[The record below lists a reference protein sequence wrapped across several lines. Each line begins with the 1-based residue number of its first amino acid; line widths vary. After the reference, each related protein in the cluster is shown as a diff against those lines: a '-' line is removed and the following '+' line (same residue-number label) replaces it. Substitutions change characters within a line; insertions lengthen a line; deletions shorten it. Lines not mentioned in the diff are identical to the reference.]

1 MIKKFTKKNNMK
13 SISEK
18 KFNNNKFLLFN
29 VILTLLGFSFLVY
42 YVFRASENVVS
53 SDYIRICYFYLPNVH
68 DLHYLFS
75 SEGLARVPFTFLAR
89 IINVDFFKY
98 NVFFDRIL
106 GIFGLALMNFAILK
120 YVDKFL
126 KDNKIKTLAYI
137 IISYVIFSLS
147 DWEMILNGTGYVHF
161 LSIAIISFAFLYYE
175 ENDKI
180 AIILLIIASLIF
192 GGQYGV
198 SFDVL
203 FIFISTILIIIKYL
217 KSKKIVEK
225 NFLELKDKEYRTN
238 IIYII
243 VASICLIL
251 YMISYNSSP
260 DIVTV
265 GAHDVTLMEV
275 IKEDILFPVRF
286 LIKALASSIVGV
298 ETFTY
303 AISFETITEKMIYL
317 VGVLYLIILIFALC
331 IFIYFIINNK
341 FYIVPFMFV
350 MMGTMNYALV
360 FLARFNFLRD
370 EYGMSSRY
378 QLQYM
383 LLLIGVLLYLFKF
396 VESIDFKNLKNRIKN
411 IFKVVL
417 VTMSLFIIVYG
428 RLLTNLDEI
437 FKADF
442 RNIIYNNLINVA
454 KNYEEYSDEDL
465 MNSFEYHRD
474 VEHIKYTLEML
485 KDNKLNVFS
494 D

>member
-1 MIKKFTKKNNMK
+1 MKKSK
-13 SISEK
+13 IIE
-18 KFNNNKFLLFN
+18 NNKFLYLN
-29 VILTLLGFSFLVY
+29 IILTLIGFAFLVY
-42 YVFRASENVVS
+42 YIFRASENVVS
-53 SDYIRICYFYLPNVH
+53 SDYIRICYFYLPDVH

-75 SEGLARVPFTFLAR
+75 IEGLARVPFTFLAR

-98 NVFFDRIL
+98 NVFFDKIL
-106 GIFGLALMNFAILK
+106 GVFGLALMNFAILK
-120 YVDKFL
+120 YIDKFL
-126 KDNKIKTLAYI
+126 KNNMIKTIAYL

-161 LSIAIISFAFLYYE
+161 LSIAFISFAFLYYE

-180 AIILLIIASLIF
+180 AMILLVISSLIF

-198 SFDVL
+198 SFDVI
-203 FIFISTILIIIKYL
+203 FIFISILMILIKYL
-217 KSKKIVEK
+217 KEKRIVKKDLLDINEKPYKTSIMYIV
-225 NFLELKDKEYRTN
+225 
-238 IIYII
+238 
-243 VASICLIL
+243 VASICLLL

-265 GAHDVTLMEV
+265 GAHDVTLIEV
-275 IKEDILFPVRF
+275 LKEDILFPVRF

-303 AISFETITEKMIYL
+303 AISFETITERMIYI
-317 VGVLYLIILIFALC
+317 VGVLYLLILIFALY
-331 IFIYFIINNK
+331 IFIYFIIKNK

-350 MMGTMNYALV
+350 FMGVMNYALV

-383 LLLIGVLLYLFKF
+383 LLLIGVLMYLFKF
-396 VESIDFKNLKNRIKN
+396 IENIDFKDSKNKIKSILK
-411 IFKVVL
+411 VL
-417 VTMSLFIIVYG
+417 LVSLSLFVIVYG

-454 KNYEEYSDEDL
+454 KNYEDFSDEEL

-474 VEHIKYTLEML
+474 VEHIKYTLKML
-485 KDNKLNVFS
+485 KDNHLNVFS